1 MLWKP
6 LDGFGAQLNYSNTDS
21 AINIPTP
28 AGKTSDGGGNLATIP
43 MPGLSKAVM
52 NRSLYYEANGFQFRI
67 SNRKRSDFL
76 GNVVDVTTDQR
87 TYTYVRGESV
97 SDVQI
102 GYEFQTG
109 YLKGLSLLMQGN
121 NITNTKFEQYNP
133 VTGETIK
140 SFDYGKSY
148 AVTANYKF

>member
-1 MLWKP
+1 
-6 LDGFGAQLNYSNTDS
+6 
-21 AINIPTP
+21 
-28 AGKTSDGGGNLATIP
+28 
-43 MPGLSKAVM
+43 
-52 NRSLYYEANGFQFRI
+52 
-67 SNRKRSDFL
+67 L